1 MVPIYCAEVYAS
13 LHAFLPT
20 GLAAMSSSWSDVPY
34 LFCHLRLD
42 VSHQF
47 RKRNAEE
54 GPEGNVFSHS
64 TEFVVAGTF
73 RLRREDGE
81 VRPFFVNEK
90 VTLQVSGWSS
100 AGMSGGSG
108 EGAWESG
115 HRMAFSGRT
124 GPGAITLELYPDDKY
139 VASLAS
145 RGDQAFT
152 FKAPIHAWLRGPGN
166 LQETHGEEEGTISI
180 LLQQPF
186 PAQAGEVR
194 FQAKPSAIM
203 LSTPFCPGT
212 TACED
217 PQVSGTLRLTP
228 GVPALRI
235 VDDTMDQNPIPHC
248 RVRVLCPDGVTREF
262 VADEA
267 GEVFIPRSGEDV
279 HTLVEVLQDSA
290 PLSAAQPGPWHV
302 DVTPDLP

>member
-1 MVPIYCAEVYAS
+1 MLHLTQSS
-13 LHAFLPT
+13 LT
-20 GLAAMSSSWSDVPY
+20 SLAAMSSSWSDVPY

-47 RKRNAEE
+47 RKRNAED
-54 GPEGNVFSHS
+54 GPDGTVFSHS
-64 TEFVVAGTF
+64 TEFIVAGSF
-73 RLRREDGE
+73 RLHRADGGSN
-81 VRPFFVNEK
+81 PYFVNEK
-90 VTLQVSGWSS
+90 VTLQVSGWGLS
-100 AGMSGGSG
+100 GLSGGSG

-115 HRMAFSGRT
+115 RRMAFSGRT
-124 GPGAITLELYPDDKY
+124 APGAITLGISPNDKY
-139 VASLAS
+139 LATLQS
-145 RGDQAFT
+145 RDIQAFNLMLSVHEW
-152 FKAPIHAWLRGPGN
+152 ARGGGT
-166 LQETHGEEEGTISI
+166 LQEGHGEEEGTISI

-194 FQAKPSAIM
+194 FQAKPSALI
-203 LSTPFCPGT
+203 LSTPFCPST

-217 PQVSGTLRLTP
+217 PRVSGTLRLTP

-279 HTLVEVLQDSA
+279 HTLVEILQDSA
-290 PLSAAQPGPWHV
+290 PLSAAQPGPWNV
-302 DVTPDLP
+302 DVMPDLP